1 MSGVWTHTSPFCIL
15 ESRKSMRLV
24 FRDYNTVLL
33 LFISYIDGTLCN
45 WLQDNAYEYRGCS
58 SVVERPLCMRKVWG
72 SIPHISI
79 LQLFKAG
86 IYQNT
91 LQKFGKYNFNESP
104 FYSTALLL
112 RISYLDGNFSNSL
125 QDNWHENRGC
135 SSVVERPL
143 RMRKVWGSIP
153 HISILHFGE

>member
-1 MSGVWTHTSPFCIL
+1 
-15 ESRKSMRLV
+15 MRLV
-24 FRDYNTVLL
+24 FRDYNTVLRL
-33 LFISYIDGTLCN
+33 SISHIDGTLCN
-45 WLQDNAYEYRGCS
+45 WLQDNAYAFRGCS

-72 SIPHISI
+72 SIPHIFI

-112 RISYLDGNFSNSL
+112 RILYLGGNFSNSL
-125 QDNWHENRGC
+125 QDNLHVNRGC
-135 SSVVERPL
+135 SSVLERPL

-153 HISILHFGE
+153 HISNILQQQSNRNRMSYKCQREQ